1 MHLPLTDPVM
11 QFSIKHLLLT
21 DAEALECA
29 AVQIL
34 VWHASSCNR
43 QTVALVI
50 TFCCLQPLLTV
61 CAVLAAATR
70 ARFGSGGSSAL
81 GSTRIGAPASL
92 GGSTRIGKY
101 LTLPSRSSHCIFC
114 VTVSCTHCYSHMAQG
129 PILHDGLLHDSLQ
142 SVCLQIAFKCH
153 LGVIS
158 CMMALSYPSFLQIS
172 AAVQGF
178 RGHNCFCNCI

>member
-92 GGSTRIGKY
+92 GGSTRIGNHNPTQQKQSLY
-101 LTLPSRSSHCIFC
+101 LCYCLLCPLLQPHGSRPNL
-114 VTVSCTHCYSHMAQG
+114 T
-129 PILHDGLLHDSLQ
+129 
-142 SVCLQIAFKCH
+142 
-153 LGVIS
+153 
-158 CMMALSYPSFLQIS
+158 
-172 AAVQGF
+172 
-178 RGHNCFCNCI
+178 